1 MNKNTVIL
9 LSKAKQS
16 HNCLL
21 NNNSQDKLT
30 ESNSNTNSESINLK
44 KIGIIIGGAAAILG
58 TISKVIDLINDKDNL

>member
-1 MNKNTVIL
+1 MINNFKEKIMENKDDNT
-9 LSKAKQS
+9 Q
-16 HNCLL
+16 N
-21 NNNSQDKLT
+21 KLT

>member
-1 MNKNTVIL
+1 MENK
-9 LSKAKQS
+9 
-16 HNCLL
+16 

-44 KIGIIIGGAAAILG
+44 KIGIIIGGAAAILN

>member
-1 MNKNTVIL
+1 MENK
-9 LSKAKQS
+9 
-16 HNCLL
+16 

-30 ESNSNTNSESINLK
+30 GSNSNTNSESINLK